1 VERHPHRL
9 RGGSSPTA
17 RRKLPPQ
24 IELHN
29 RASSELDLLEARAQF
44 DATERA
50 VDVRLA
56 EYDGRIYLDLCDEHW
71 RAIEIG
77 RDGWRLEQISPCALS
92 PACRYAFATEPSAW
106 GDRSKRSV
114 RSSTSPAKMISS

>member
-1 VERHPHRL
+1 MERHPHRL

-29 RASSELDLLEARAQF
+29 RAPSELDLLEARAQF

-77 RDGWRLEQISPCALS
+77 RDGWRLNKFPPVRFRRPAGMLSLPSPQRGGIDRSA
-92 PACRYAFATEPSAW
+92 PSAPQPLQP
-106 GDRSKRSV
+106 K
-114 RSSTSPAKMISS
+114 